1 MFLLRKASYL
11 AATAACVAL
20 AALMS
25 ALSAQAHAGQ
35 QADWQAARNAP
46 VGIVSSFQVTDTMEM
61 TDTMGMT
68 DSMGMDDSEA
78 MTDSTGMSAGT
89 AMTDTGMMTATGMM
103 DGTGPDDALSPTGGE
118 TTLGA
123 GETRWYTFK
132 YDWDGDSDPSEAI
145 AELRMNTPGAIDFE
159 VWSQDDLNAWRNGED
174 FTPTGAGTPAFTT
187 GDDSNKNR
195 DRSLLRW
202 VGSSAATVTYHLI
215 VSNNSDSEVGYTLT
229 VTGDTV
235 SFPAPAEMAAMGT
248 MTATMPMTDSMAMTD
263 TTMMMGMG
271 PDDAMTPNGRREV
284 ISPEETRWYTFKYE
298 WDGESNPSNAIV
310 ELRMAEAGAVSFEVW
325 SQDDLAAWF
334 NNEDFT
340 PTGAGTP
347 AFALSSDSTTSNRDR
362 SLLRWVGGGA
372 ATVTYYILVENDS
385 DADAVYR
392 LNVSGPDVTF
402 PGPMNA
408 ADTGASTTSD
418 DTAIDETTAMT
429 DTIGMTDTVG
439 MTDTTEMTDTTGMTD
454 TTEMTDTEEMTDTTP

>member
-20 AALMS
+20 AMLTS
-25 ALSAQAHAGQ
+25 ALSAQAHEGR

-46 VGIVSSFQVTDTMEM
+46 VGIVSSFQVTDTTDM
-61 TDTMGMT
+61 TDTMDMTNTADMT
-68 DSMGMDDSEA
+68 DSMD
-78 MTDSTGMSAGT
+78 MTDSTDMSAGT
-89 AMTDTGMMTATGMM
+89 AMTDTGMMG
-103 DGTGPDDALSPTGGE
+103 GTGPDDALSPTGEE

-132 YDWDGDSDPSEAI
+132 YDWDGESDPSEAI

-174 FTPTGAGTPAFTT
+174 FTPMGAGTPAFAT
-187 GDDSNKNR
+187 GDDSNNNR

-215 VSNNSDSEVGYTLT
+215 VSNNSDSEVSFTLM
-229 VTGDTV
+229 VMGDTV
-235 SFPAPAEMAAMGT
+235 SFPAPAEMADMGAMTET
-248 MTATMPMTDSMAMTD
+248 MTMTDSMAMTD
-263 TTMMMGMG
+263 TVMLMGIG

-284 ISPEETRWYTFKYE
+284 ITPEATRWYTFKYE
-298 WDGESNPSNAIV
+298 WDGESDPSNVVA
-310 ELRMAEAGAVSFEVW
+310 ELRMAEAGTVSFEVW

-347 AFALSSDSTTSNRDR
+347 AFALSSDSTTGNRDR
-362 SLLRWVGGGA
+362 SLLRWVGGGE

-392 LNVSGPDVTF
+392 LSVSGRDVSF
-402 PGPMNA
+402 PGPAMTGD
-408 ADTGASTTSD
+408 ADNTTTSD
-418 DTAIDETTAMT
+418 DADLTDSKEMT
-429 DTIGMTDTVG
+429 DTMGMTDAMGMTDTVSI
-439 MTDTTEMTDTTGMTD
+439 TDTEDL
-454 TTEMTDTEEMTDTTP
+454 TDTEEMTDTTP